1 MTKEPFEK
9 MDSSWMEAL
18 KKARLKK
25 VPPKILEGFSAS
37 VESRIRERQAKEA
50 PAPAEPKRIRIPVWA
65 PAFAVLIVASV
76 VVLRGGLERPWMAPA
91 DSGLSEEVAVM
102 RELGVWDDEDEAA
115 AGING
120 EVAAQELEIER

>member
-9 MDSSWMEAL
+9 MDSFWMETL

-37 VESRIRERQAKEA
+37 VEARIRERQAKEA
-50 PAPAEPKRIRIPVWA
+50 PAPAEPKRFRIPVWA
-65 PAFAVLIVASV
+65 PVFAVLIVASV
-76 VVLRGGLERPWMAPA
+76 VVLRSGLERPWTPPA
-91 DSGLSEEVAVM
+91 DSGLSEEIAVM
-102 RELGVWDDEDEAA
+102 RELGVWGDEDEAA

-120 EVAAQELEIER
+120 EAAAEELESV